1 MYINE
6 YPIINPSAHTRP
18 FTSKRLNMLFGIV
31 FPLGLLV
38 YLRIWRFRL
47 RLRLDLRNIERLNHL
62 ITARILKKT
71 PL

>member
-1 MYINE
+1 
-6 YPIINPSAHTRP
+6 
-18 FTSKRLNMLFGIV
+18 MLFGIV
-31 FPLGLLV
+31 FPLGMLV